1 MFGQGGKV
9 REQKIAYIN
18 LSTGEIRK
26 ELIPEKMRK
35 MYLGGR
41 GIDVYL
47 LYNHISSGIDPLGP
61 ENVLTV
67 SAGLLGGTLAPS
79 SGRCHIG
86 AKSPLTGLIGSSNM
100 GGFFAPELRFA
111 GFDHLVIKGKAER
124 PVYLWIR
131 DGEVQI
137 CDAAHLWGKDT
148 SETPAIIRRDH
159 QDEDIKVVGI
169 GVAGENLVRFA
180 NVLGGLKN
188 AAGRTGM
195 GCVMGSKKLKAIAA
209 RGTQDLAVRYP
220 EEALGCLE
228 HLTGLIRDNMI
239 FQVLSK
245 LGTPMFHADSNQ
257 LGRLRNRNLQRNQV
271 PDGESLYADKL
282 EEFSIGMTACFGCPV
297 HCRHRYMVPE
307 GSGQEGYAEGP
318 EWSTLAALGTE
329 LDIGRMEAVLIGNN
343 LVNKYGIDSLEF
355 GSMVSWAI
363 ELYEKGIIDDEVTG
377 GLKLEWGNEQVMYEM
392 VHKIAKREGLGGILA
407 EGPLRAIEKLGEES
421 RYYNLHCKG
430 MSCLHTDERATP
442 AMALGIATSTR
453 GADHLRSR
461 PGPDA
466 MLLPQETRDSL
477 FGFAVPPKVTSY
489 EGSGKLIRWHELMYA
504 ISDALGVCK
513 FQALFMSPSTLSYNE
528 YGKLTRCITG
538 LELSSSEM
546 MEAGERI
553 YTLERMFN
561 NREGAGRKDDTLP
574 ERYFVEPTPLGIR
587 SFKDKTIDRERFEQ
601 QLDEYY
607 EAHGWDNNGVPK
619 PETLE
624 RLGLDKE
631 PSHII

>member
-1 MFGQGGKV
+1 M
-9 REQKIAYIN
+9 REQKIAYVD
-18 LSTGEIRK
+18 LSTGEVRK

-47 LYNHISSGIDPLGP
+47 LYNHIPPGIDPLGP

-79 SGRCHIG
+79 SGRCALG

-124 PVYLWIR
+124 PVYLWIH
-131 DGEVQI
+131 DGEI
-137 CDAAHLWGKDT
+137 EIRDAAHLWGKDT
-148 SETPAIIRRDH
+148 TETPAIIKRDH
-159 QDEDIKVVGI
+159 QDEDIKVMCM

-180 NVLGGLKN
+180 NVLTGLKN
-188 AAGRTGM
+188 AGGRTGM
-195 GCVMGSKKLKAIAA
+195 GCVMGSKNLKAIAV
-209 RGTQDLAVRYP
+209 RGTQGLPISYP
-220 EEALGCLE
+220 AEALADLE
-228 HLTGLIRDNMI
+228 RLTGLIRDNMI

-245 LGTPMFHADSNQ
+245 LGTPMFHGDSNQ
-257 LGRLRNRNLQRNQV
+257 IGRLRNRNFQRNQV
-271 PDGESLYADKL
+271 PGPDGETLYADQL
-282 EEFSIGMTACFGCPV
+282 EKFSIGMAACFGCPV
-297 HCRHRYMVPE
+297 HCRHRYVVPE
-307 GSGQEGYAEGP
+307 GPDQGKYVEGP

-329 LDIGRMEAVLIGNN
+329 LDIGRMEAVLVGNN

-363 ELYEKGIIDDEVTG
+363 ELYEKGIIDDRVTG
-377 GLKLEWGNEQVMYEM
+377 GLKLEWGNEELMYQM
-392 VHKIAKREGLGGILA
+392 VEKIAKREGLGDILA
-407 EGPLRAIEKLGEES
+407 DGPLRAIEKLGEES
-421 RYYNLHCKG
+421 RYYNIQVKG
-430 MSCLHTDERATP
+430 MSSLHTDERATP

-453 GADHLRSR
+453 GADHMRSR

-466 MLLPQETRDSL
+466 ILPPPEERNRW
-477 FGFAVPPKVTSY
+477 FGFAVPPQVTSY
-489 EGSGKLIRWHELMYA
+489 EGSGKLIWWHELMYT

-513 FQALFMSPSTLSYNE
+513 FQALFLSPSTLGYDD
-528 YGKLTRCITG
+528 YCKLTRYITG
-538 LELSSSEM
+538 LELSASEM

-561 NREGAGRKDDTLP
+561 NREGAGRKDDFPP
-574 ERYFVEPTPLGIR
+574 ERFFVEPTPLGVH
-587 SFKDKTIDRERFEQ
+587 SFQGKTLDRELYEE

-607 EAHGWDNNGVPK
+607 QAHGWDNNGVPT

-624 RLGLDKE
+624 KLGLDKE
-631 PSHII
+631 PSHLI